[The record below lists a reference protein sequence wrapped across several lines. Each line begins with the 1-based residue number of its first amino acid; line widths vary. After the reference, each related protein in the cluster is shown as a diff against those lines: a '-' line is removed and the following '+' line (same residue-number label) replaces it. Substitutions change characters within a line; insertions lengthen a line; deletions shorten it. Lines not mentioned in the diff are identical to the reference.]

1 MASINGIQVK
11 EYIQALT
18 DEGNLRV
25 EKIGS
30 GNWYWCFGSE
40 EKKER
45 ETKLS
50 QLREEVDKARKSC
63 EEAELGLATERR
75 KRDEEQ
81 EQGEAEGKEREALCA
96 RKMELEMQLRQL
108 RAEEAEWVD
117 SSSSGPGGVAK
128 KKEEVDIWKREA
140 LMWTDNIYILEEY
153 LRKLAGGDRE
163 LVEGMKRECYGDE
176 YVEGEGL
183 RELDADA

>member
-18 DEGNLRV
+18 DEGHLRV

-50 QLREEVDKARKSC
+50 QLQEEVDKARKSC
-63 EEAELGLATERR
+63 EEAELVLATERR
-75 KRDEEQ
+75 KRDKEQ
-81 EQGEAEGKEREALCA
+81 EQDEAEGKEREALCA

-108 RAEEAEWVD
+108 RAEKAEWVD

-163 LVEGMKRECYGDE
+163 LVECMKRECYGDE

-183 RELDADA
+183 RELEADA